1 METFKFIPTLF
12 RSSGNFPVHP
22 DTLHIIW
29 ILCIASG
36 HFPINPEI
44 RQPGSQGNN
53 KWDSQGL
60 KGVTAA
66 EYFSHLFSKITPHYW
81 SLRLPCNIL
90 CLLFFCNCI
99 FVCIYIDDIMGIDI
113 WFRGRMEKG
122 SSVTNYLQTRT

>member
-1 METFKFIPTLF
+1 MSRGGFTGPQRIKAEVKRVPEFQEEGLQVPT
-12 RSSGNFPVHP
+12 SSG
-22 DTLHIIW
+22 TGR
-29 ILCIASG
+29 G
-36 HFPINPEI
+36 HM
-44 RQPGSQGNN
+44 
-53 KWDSQGL
+53 GL
-60 KGVTAA
+60 KGVTVA